1 LEQIFTRYRVLRGQE
16 KDTVVPVQAMK
27 AHKGR
32 RGRPPLILH
41 LALDSTEWSVSC
53 PSHINPEKEPQ
64 YMLNRELDGP
74 LSQSGWLWTRE
85 TLLPFLGFEADCPVC
100 R

>member
-1 LEQIFTRYRVLRGQE
+1 LEKIFTRYKVLKGQG
-16 KDTVVPVQAMK
+16 KATVVPIQAMK

-32 RGRPPLILH
+32 RGIVP
-41 LALDSTEWSVSC
+41 LDSTEWSISC

-74 LSQSGWLWTRE
+74 PEPVWMVMDWRDILALSGI
-85 TLLPFLGFEADCPVC
+85 
-100 R
+100 